1 VIFGG
6 VEFCRHALDQLE
18 GKIDFVR
25 HELFVDR
32 QAQLVCGP
40 DFGGEAECIESQGVA
55 LGFQYAEAFAV
66 AQHELRD
73 ADFPGFAERF
83 AQ

>member
-1 VIFGG
+1 MPSISLRARLTSFGTS
-6 VEFCRHALDQLE
+6 FSL
-18 GKIDFVR
+18 
-25 HELFVDR
+25 
-32 QAQLVCGP
+32 
-40 DFGGEAECIESQGVA
+40 SQGVA